1 MRKEALVRCPWGLAG
16 NELYKAYHDSEWGVP
31 VWDDRKQFEFLVL
44 ESAQAGLSWS
54 TVLNKRE
61 GYREAFARFDPARV
75 ARFTQQRIERL
86 LDNPDIIRNRLKI
99 NAAVNNARQFL
110 AIQEEFGT
118 FCDYIWRF
126 VDGSPIQNQ
135 WERQDDVPASSPR
148 SDELSKDLKQRGF
161 TFVGTVI
168 VYAHMQAVGM
178 VNDHIVSCFR
188 QRECAAL
195 V

>member
-1 MRKEALVRCPWGLAG
+1 MRKDALVRCPWGLAG

-75 ARFTQQRIERL
+75 ARFTRQRIERL
-86 LDNPDIIRNRLKI
+86 RDNPDIIRNRLKI

-126 VDGSPIQNQ
+126 VDGSPIQNH
-135 WERQDDVPASSPR
+135 WERQEDVPASSPR

-195 V
+195 A